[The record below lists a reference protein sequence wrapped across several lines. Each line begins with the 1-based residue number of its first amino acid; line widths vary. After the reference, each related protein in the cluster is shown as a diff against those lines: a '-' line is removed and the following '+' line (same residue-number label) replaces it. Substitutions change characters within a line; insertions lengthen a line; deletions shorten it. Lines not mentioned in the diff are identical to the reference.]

1 MHQSIWLATDVRR
14 FSALNESLQTEV
26 TIVGG
31 GITGVLSAY
40 LLSQNGMRVV
50 LLERGR
56 LLHGTTGH
64 TTAKVTA
71 QHGLIYHE
79 ILEHFGLENTQKY
92 YQSQVEAIQFIK
104 DTADHYQIPCQF
116 DHQDAILYTN
126 SEQNQQKLEEEAK
139 AYHKLK
145 ITGELK
151 DSIPFSI
158 PLKSALVM
166 YEQAQFH
173 PTDFLK
179 VMIDKIL
186 ENGGEIYEDTTA
198 VDIDYQNKVIVR
210 TARNHN
216 VLSDHVIIATQF
228 PFYEGQAFYSTR
240 MYPSRS
246 YVLGLTSNQDYPG
259 GMYLDID
266 QPKRSIRYVKHE
278 NETVWLLGGE
288 SHKTGQYHKENT
300 DPYRD
305 LQHFGSQ
312 YLDVKDWQ
320 YQWSTQDFTT
330 LDKIPYVGSLNRRHP
345 NVYIATGFRKWG
357 MTNSV
362 VAAHL
367 LTDLIM
373 DKDNPYKELYQPQ
386 RFHADPDVKKFISY
400 NSNVTKEFVKGKLDV
415 KNEQDNLESET
426 AVKRKRNGQIV
437 GIYKD
442 EQNQVHAVDT
452 TCTHLG
458 CECNWNQAEKSWD
471 CPCHGSRF
479 SYDGTIIEGPATK
492 HLKKID
498 LEN

>member
-1 MHQSIWLATDVRR
+1 MAQTIWLESNLKSFDALTESIETD
-14 FSALNESLQTEV
+14 V

-31 GITGVLSAY
+31 GITGILSAY
-40 LLSQNGMRVV
+40 LLSEQGMRVV

-71 QHGLIYHE
+71 QHGVLYNELLQHV
-79 ILEHFGLENTQKY
+79 GLENTQKY
-92 YQSQVEAIQFIK
+92 YQSQAEAIQFIR
-104 DTADHYQIPCQF
+104 QITEQYKISCQF
-116 DHQDAILYTN
+116 DQQDAILYTN
-126 SEQNQQKLEEEAK
+126 DEQNKQKLEDEAN
-139 AYHKLK
+139 AYQKLK
-145 ITGELK
+145 ISGELN
-151 DSIPFSI
+151 DAIPFSI
-158 PLKSALVM
+158 PHKSALIM

-179 VMIDKIL
+179 ILVEKIE
-186 ENGGEIYEDTTA
+186 ENGGTIFEDTTA
-198 VDIDYQNKVIVR
+198 VDIDYQNKVVVR
-210 TARNHN
+210 TARNYN
-216 VLSDHVIIATQF
+216 VLSDHVIVATQF

-246 YVLGLTSNQDYPG
+246 YVLGLTSNHNYPG

-278 NETVWLLGGE
+278 NETIWLLGGE
-288 SHKTGQYHKENT
+288 SHKTGQYNKENT
-300 DPYRD
+300 NPYHD
-305 LQHFGSQ
+305 LQSFGAQ
-312 YLDVKDWQ
+312 YLDVKNWQ
-320 YQWSTQDFTT
+320 YKWSTQDFIT
-330 LDKIPYVGSLNRRHP
+330 LDKIPYIGSLNKRHP
-345 NVYIATGFRKWG
+345 NVYVATGFRKWG

-367 LTDLIM
+367 LSDLIM
-373 DKDNPYKELYQPQ
+373 NRDNPYKELYQPQ
-386 RFHADPDVKKFISY
+386 RFHADPDIKKFISY
-400 NSNVTKEFVKGKLDV
+400 NSNVTKEFVKGKLTV
-415 KNEQDNLESET
+415 NNEHKDLKPET
-426 AVKRKRNGQIV
+426 AIKRKHDGQIV

-442 EQNQVHAVDT
+442 KQSRIHAVDT

-458 CECNWNQAEKSWD
+458 CECNWNQTEKSWD

-498 LEN
+498 LNN

>member
-1 MHQSIWLATDVRR
+1 MHQPIWLDTDIRR

-40 LLSQNGMRVV
+40 LLSQNGIRVV

-145 ITGELK
+145 ITGDLK

-166 YEQAQFH
+166 YDQAQFH
-173 PTDFLK
+173 PIDFLK

-186 ENGGEIYEDTTA
+186 DNGGEIYEDTTA

-266 QPKRSIRYVKHE
+266 QPKRSIRYVKNE

-345 NVYIATGFRKWG
+345 NVYVATGFRKWG

-415 KNEQDNLESET
+415 QNEQDDLEPET

-442 EQNQVHAVDT
+442 KQNQVHAVDT

>member
-1 MHQSIWLATDVRR
+1 MTQTIWLTTNIKSFD
-14 FSALNESLQTEV
+14 SLNESLETDV

-31 GITGVLSAY
+31 GITGILSAY
-40 LLSQNGMRVV
+40 LLSKNGIRVV

-71 QHGLIYHE
+71 QHGLIYNE
-79 ILEHFGLENTQKY
+79 LLEHFGLENTQKY
-92 YQSQVEAIQFIK
+92 YKSQVEAIQFIK
-104 DTADHYQIPCQF
+104 EITEQYQIACQF
-116 DHQDAILYTN
+116 DQQDAILYTN
-126 SEQNQQKLEEEAK
+126 SDQNYKKLEDEAK
-139 AYHKLK
+139 AYQQLNISADLVK
-145 ITGELK
+145 E
-151 DSIPFSI
+151 IPFEI
-158 PLKSALVM
+158 PHKVALSM
-166 YEQAQFH
+166 YQQAQFH
-173 PTDFLK
+173 PTEFLK
-179 VMIDKIL
+179 VIIDKIV
-186 ENGGEIYEDTTA
+186 ENGGKIYENTTA
-198 VDIDYQNKVIVR
+198 VDIDYQNKVTLR
-210 TARNHN
+210 TARDHN
-216 VLSDHVIIATQF
+216 VLSDNIIVATQF

-246 YVLGLTSNQDYPG
+246 YVLSLTSNQEYPG
-259 GMYLDID
+259 GMYLDVD
-266 QPKRSIRYVKHE
+266 QPKRSIRYVKHK

-288 SHKTGQYHKENT
+288 SHKTGQYQKENT
-300 DPYRD
+300 NPYRD
-305 LQHFGSQ
+305 LQSFGSQ
-312 YLDVKDWQ
+312 YLDVKDWY
-320 YQWSTQDFTT
+320 YQWSTQDYIT
-330 LDKIPYVGSLNRRHP
+330 LDKIPYIGSLNKRHP
-345 NVYIATGFRKWG
+345 NVYVATGFRKWG

-373 DKDNPYKELYQPQ
+373 NRDNPYKDLYQPQ
-386 RFHADPDVKKFISY
+386 RFHADPDVKKFISF
-400 NSNVTKEFVKGKLDV
+400 NSNVTKEFVTGKLGLN
-415 KNEQDNLESET
+415 NEPDQLDPET
-426 AVKRKRNGQIV
+426 AIKKKHNGQII

-442 EQNQVHAVDT
+442 EHNQVHSVDT